1 MKIILLFLLFFSK
14 SIFSQEVDSV
24 EFLQWYAQK
33 KELYTSS
40 KKYIQRLKKKIANNQ
55 VIGLELIIASATD
68 ERVESKFGHSL
79 FRFVDNDDDPGND
92 ITISFVADVNGPKA
106 SNIGGV
112 IGKYGVYPE
121 VKSLRLFVNQ
131 YVKEESRPLERHLIP
146 SNSQM
151 QQALMDALDDW
162 WNEIHIAKETIYK
175 KALKEA
181 KDDALKKAEK
191 LFGEDNYELFEIKFF
206 DEEFKVERIHSFGLL
221 EKEEV
226 PFENNE
232 KRDAA
237 LYRQAYT
244 RAYNLLDVEA
254 HDIVLNLFQEVWKV
268 ESSTDILSLE
278 TLDLKVATDLAQQ
291 KFSTDRIKLF
301 QKFNQ
306 ALEPIG
312 YYAMTLEY
320 LENIS
325 ILKRASIEL
334 SIKNLEIKS
343 AASED
348 LGKYTFFSNNCA
360 GAVIKFLKKAN
371 FPHKRVVGIQGRVP
385 VKLNKWMSRSL
396 LVPYPSKII
405 EGAQKLNHKIA
416 RILGFSDK
424 DFISY
429 TFPIHQWKI
438 ISKYISD
445 SDKFLFFDLY
455 DQVIST
461 EYSNLVRSEIE
472 PLKAPKYHQ
481 IYGLEILSPK
491 LYQLC
496 SSKKCAL
503 EIESE
508 LKRTWSKK
516 EIKEVKKLVHRT
528 GNNTFIY
535 EGLKNRPE
543 VLTHL
548 KLLKYIPL
556 DFSKK

>member
-1 MKIILLFLLFFSK
+1 MKIILLFFFIFSGN
-14 SIFSQEVDSV
+14 IFSQEVDSV

-79 FRFVDNDDDPGND
+79 FRFVDNDDNPGND

-112 IGKYGVYPE
+112 VGKYGVYPE

-131 YVKEESRPLERHLIP
+131 YVKDQSRPLERHLIL

-151 QQALMDALDDW
+151 RRALIDSLEDW
-162 WNEIHIAKETIYK
+162 WSEIHIAKEAIYK
-175 KALKEA
+175 KALREARADAEKKA
-181 KDDALKKAEK
+181 KD

-206 DEEFKVERIHSFGLL
+206 DEEFKVERVHSFGLL
-221 EKEEV
+221 KKEEV

-301 QKFNQ
+301 QKFNR

-320 LENIS
+320 LESIS
-325 ILKRASIEL
+325 ILERAPIEL

-343 AASED
+343 AVSED

-396 LVPYPSKII
+396 LAPYPAKVIN
-405 EGAQKLNHKIA
+405 GAHILEKKIA
-416 RILGFSDK
+416 RILGFSL
-424 DFISY
+424 SEY
-429 TFPIHQWKI
+429 LNYSFPIHQWQI

-455 DQVIST
+455 NQVISS
-461 EYSNLVRSEIE
+461 EYSTLVRNEIE
-472 PLKAPKYHQ
+472 SLRAPKYHE

-496 SSKKCAL
+496 SSNSCIAEVKSTLA
-503 EIESE
+503 SN
-508 LKRTWSKK
+508 WSKK
-516 EIKEVKKLVHRT
+516 EIKAVKNLVHRT

-535 EGLKNRPE
+535 EGLKVRPE
-543 VLTHL
+543 ILTHL
-548 KLLKYIPL
+548 KLLKYIPT
-556 DFSKK
+556 DFGDE